1 MTQRVCESLQELY
14 KQQPFEEEKAGD
26 KATVIGSRGE
36 DWTSSSV
43 SKGEVHLGVNE
54 L

>member
-1 MTQRVCESLQELY
+1 MTQRVCESLQELH
-14 KQQPFEEEKAGD
+14 KQPFREEKAGD
-26 KATVIGSRGE
+26 KATVAGGRGE
-36 DWTSSSV
+36 DWTSRRV